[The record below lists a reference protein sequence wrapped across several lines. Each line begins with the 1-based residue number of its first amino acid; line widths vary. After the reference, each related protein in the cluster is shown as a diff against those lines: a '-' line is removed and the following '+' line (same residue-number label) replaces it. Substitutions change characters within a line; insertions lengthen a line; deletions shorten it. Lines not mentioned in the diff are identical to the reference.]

1 MKMERNN
8 QQCPDSGSESPSL
21 DYQQQIDDLKF
32 EIEKYSV
39 LFNNTIDAILIID
52 LDGKIID
59 VNQEACNR
67 YGYKREQIVGMMVS
81 KLDQL
86 KDQLQVEIT
95 IDIILKNKKYTFR
108 TIHIAKNG
116 EKIFTEINSKL
127 ITYNNQTAI
136 MSSCRNISDLKQI
149 ELDLITS
156 REQLDSIIR
165 TAPSGIG
172 VFVNR
177 IFKYANKHFLDQ
189 IGYSLNE
196 IIGQDALMIY
206 PDKDEYDR
214 VGKELYSILEAT
226 GSGEI
231 ETRFKCKNGT
241 IIDVALNA
249 SVISESD
256 PSKGITFSI
265 NDITRQKRMAQA
277 LEQKLTSLTQPLNS
291 TESIS
296 ITELFNIDE
305 LQQIQDL
312 FSKSTGVASIITQPD
327 GTPITKPS
335 NFTRFCND
343 IVRKNPIGCQNCY
356 KSDAILGAANH
367 DRPTISHCL
376 SGGLWDAG
384 SSIIVGGKHIANWLI
399 GQVRDSSQSEDAI
412 VKYAHEIGV
421 DVQVMLE
428 AFREVPRMSYDK
440 FKSVAETLHL
450 LSNQLSNTAYQN
462 LQQARF
468 IAERRKADRIIQ
480 DYNKTLREEVNKQT
494 QELAN
499 TNKLLKEKIFEQEK
513 TALQLKNA
521 QHQLIQSEK
530 LASIGQLAAGV
541 AHEINSPLGAISS
554 SNVVINENFDD
565 LVEALD
571 ELSFMFQDNSDL
583 LKKMLKFITMQEST
597 ILSTRQQRQ
606 IRQTITRELAG
617 KTTLDEDY
625 LANFFTNTGLADYYE
640 QFLPLFNNNN
650 SDKLLAA
657 VQKITAIYQGNKV
670 IQQAINQSSRIVF
683 ALREYAH
690 SNETE
695 KKTKANV
702 KNTLETAITLYG
714 NKIKHGIELILDLND
729 VPEIYC
735 YPGELNQVWTNLIH
749 NAVQAMDGVGILR
762 ISLNTFGENIEVAIT
777 DSGCGV
783 PESIKDEIFKPLFTT
798 KPPGMGTGL
807 GLDIVNRII
816 KRHNGTISMESVPGQ
831 GATFTV
837 RIPIVQ
843 SNSN

>member
-81 KLDQL
+81 KLDQI

-177 IFKYANKHFLDQ
+177 IFKYANKRFLDQ

-412 VKYAHEIGV
+412 VKYAHEIGA

-837 RIPIVQ
+837 RIPIMQ